1 MAFWCRARDL
11 GDLAHGC
18 PRPAGAR
25 NVVRQALAGV
35 GVEIDHAAT
44 HAIGLVEPDAILVVH
59 ADVPKRTGRDGSYG
73 IGSPIRLVVAGSL
86 HLALEIG
93 SSDEW
98 KHSSMQ
104 LGY

>member
-1 MAFWCRARDL
+1 VLSRCVDRNQVIDPMAFWCRARDL

-59 ADVPKRTGRDGSYG
+59 ADVPKRTGRTDRKGS
-73 IGSPIRLVVAGSL
+73 GSPMRRSL
-86 HLALEIG
+86 RAFCALA
-93 SSDEW
+93 
-98 KHSSMQ
+98 
-104 LGY
+104 